1 MRAAVLSALLVP
13 VFLTGCST
21 YVTVVSEPEG
31 AVITDA
37 SGSIVYG
44 RAPLDVEYDTNELRH
59 GAHPGQCAQI
69 PGFTARWPS
78 GASASTDAA
87 LPLCDLRH
95 GMTVRINRPKS
106 APGLEQDLQW
116 ALERA
121 QKRARPEACAR
132 RRNRTRPHDALHGP
146 RLVLGTGLGPLAAHG
161 APAAEAREIISL
173 LRNTIGTH
181 HAQRQKGGHLRP

>member
-106 APGLEQDLQW
+106 A
-116 ALERA
+116 
-121 QKRARPEACAR
+121 
-132 RRNRTRPHDALHGP
+132 TRPRAGP
-146 RLVLGTGLGPLAAHG
+146 PSGRSS
-161 APAAEAREIISL
+161 APRSVRA
-173 LRNTIGTH
+173 T
-181 HAQRQKGGHLRP
+181 QKSNETA

>member
-21 YVTVVSEPEG
+21 YGRLRTRGRRHHRRIGKHRLRP
-31 AVITDA
+31 
-37 SGSIVYG
+37 
-44 RAPLDVEYDTNELRH
+44 RAPRRRVRH
-59 GAHPGQCAQI
+59 Q
-69 PGFTARWPS
+69 
-78 GASASTDAA
+78 
-87 LPLCDLRH
+87 
-95 GMTVRINRPKS
+95 
-106 APGLEQDLQW
+106 
-116 ALERA
+116 RA
-121 QKRARPEACAR
+121 QARCPSRTVCADSRLYGKVAERRLRLDRRSAAVVRPATRHDRENQPSQVRTRPRAGPPVGARARPEACAR

>member
-106 APGLEQDLQW
+106 GPPVGA
-116 ALERA
+116 
-121 QKRARPEACAR
+121 RARPEACAR

>member
-106 APGLEQDLQW
+106 AP
-116 ALERA
+116 
-121 QKRARPEACAR
+121 

>member
-116 ALERA
+116 A
-121 QKRARPEACAR
+121 
-132 RRNRTRPHDALHGP
+132 
-146 RLVLGTGLGPLAAHG
+146 
-161 APAAEAREIISL
+161 PAAEAREIISL

>member
-44 RAPLDVEYDTNELRH
+44 RAPLDVECPSRTVCADSRLYGKVAERRLRLDRRSAAVVRPATRH
-59 GAHPGQCAQI
+59 DRENQPSQVRTRPRAGPPVGA
-69 PGFTARWPS
+69 
-78 GASASTDAA
+78 
-87 LPLCDLRH
+87 
-95 GMTVRINRPKS
+95 
-106 APGLEQDLQW
+106 
-116 ALERA
+116 
-121 QKRARPEACAR
+121 RARPEACAR

>member
-78 GASASTDAA
+78 GASASTDALRQGGRA
-87 LPLCDLRH
+87 APPPRPTQRCRCATCD
-95 GMTVRINRPKS
+95 T
-106 APGLEQDLQW
+106 A
-116 ALERA
+116 
-121 QKRARPEACAR
+121 
-132 RRNRTRPHDALHGP
+132 
-146 RLVLGTGLGPLAAHG
+146 
-161 APAAEAREIISL
+161 
-173 LRNTIGTH
+173 
-181 HAQRQKGGHLRP
+181 

>member
-95 GMTVRINRPKS
+95 GRENQPSQVRTRP
-106 APGLEQDLQW
+106 
-116 ALERA
+116 RA
-121 QKRARPEACAR
+121 GPPVGARARPEACAR

>member
-78 GASASTDAA
+78 GASA
-87 LPLCDLRH
+87 
-95 GMTVRINRPKS
+95 
-106 APGLEQDLQW
+106 
-116 ALERA
+116 
-121 QKRARPEACAR
+121 
-132 RRNRTRPHDALHGP
+132 
-146 RLVLGTGLGPLAAHG
+146 
-161 APAAEAREIISL
+161 AEAREIISL

>member
-106 APGLEQDLQW
+106 APGLDAEI
-116 ALERA
+116 ERA
-121 QKRARPEACAR
+121 RMMLYMDHGWFWGPGWGPWPRTAPPPPRPVR
-132 RRNRTRPHDALHGP
+132 
-146 RLVLGTGLGPLAAHG
+146 
-161 APAAEAREIISL
+161 
-173 LRNTIGTH
+173 
-181 HAQRQKGGHLRP
+181 

>member
-44 RAPLDVEYDTNELRH
+44 RAPLDVEYDTDELRH

-69 PGFTARWPS
+69 PDFTARWPS

-106 APGLEQDLQW
+106 APGLEQDLQ
-116 ALERA
+116 
-121 QKRARPEACAR
+121 
-132 RRNRTRPHDALHGP
+132 
-146 RLVLGTGLGPLAAHG
+146 
-161 APAAEAREIISL
+161 
-173 LRNTIGTH
+173 
-181 HAQRQKGGHLRP
+181 

>member
-21 YVTVVSEPEG
+21 YVTVVSEPE
-31 AVITDA
+31 
-37 SGSIVYG
+37 
-44 RAPLDVEYDTNELRH
+44 RAPRRRVRH
-59 GAHPGQCAQI
+59 Q
-69 PGFTARWPS
+69 
-78 GASASTDAA
+78 
-87 LPLCDLRH
+87 
-95 GMTVRINRPKS
+95 
-106 APGLEQDLQW
+106 
-116 ALERA
+116 RA
-121 QKRARPEACAR
+121 QARCPSRTVCADSRLYGKVAERRLRLDRRSAAVVRPATRHDRENQPSQVRTRPRAGPPVGARARPEACAR

>member
-59 GAHPGQCAQI
+59 GAHPGQCADSRLYGKVAERRLRLDRRSAAVVRPATRHDRENQ
-69 PGFTARWPS
+69 PS
-78 GASASTDAA
+78 QVRTRPRAGPPVGA
-87 LPLCDLRH
+87 
-95 GMTVRINRPKS
+95 
-106 APGLEQDLQW
+106 
-116 ALERA
+116 
-121 QKRARPEACAR
+121 RARPEACAR

>member
-59 GAHPGQCAQI
+59 GAHPDSVRRFPALRQGGRAAPPPRPTQRCRCATCD
-69 PGFTARWPS
+69 TA
-78 GASASTDAA
+78 
-87 LPLCDLRH
+87 
-95 GMTVRINRPKS
+95 
-106 APGLEQDLQW
+106 
-116 ALERA
+116 
-121 QKRARPEACAR
+121 
-132 RRNRTRPHDALHGP
+132 
-146 RLVLGTGLGPLAAHG
+146 
-161 APAAEAREIISL
+161 
-173 LRNTIGTH
+173 
-181 HAQRQKGGHLRP
+181 